1 MDSSR
6 IYTCQNAL
14 ITIFNK
20 LTNFKQLN
28 INIKYNASR
37 MYIASTLQ
45 KNYMHNLLRKSTYSI
60 YTLCHLKHLARVST
74 LKSQTVRACPNILST
89 NLNFALKQGAS
100 WGGQWVEPL
109 PQCSPRATVDNP
121 PARVISA
128 PGGLAQ
134 PFLLSD
140 WETSAAVYVTII
152 T

>member
-45 KNYMHNLLRKSTYSI
+45 KNYMHNLLRKSIYSI

-74 LKSQTVRACPNILST
+74 LKSQTVKACPNILSI

-100 WGGQWVEPL
+100 
-109 PQCSPRATVDNP
+109 
-121 PARVISA
+121 
-128 PGGLAQ
+128 
-134 PFLLSD
+134 
-140 WETSAAVYVTII
+140 
-152 T
+152 